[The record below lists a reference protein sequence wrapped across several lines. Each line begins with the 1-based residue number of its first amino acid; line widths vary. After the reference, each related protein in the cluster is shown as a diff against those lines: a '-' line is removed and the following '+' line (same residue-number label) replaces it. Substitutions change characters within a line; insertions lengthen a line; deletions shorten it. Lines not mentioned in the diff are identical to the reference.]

1 MSTVPFV
8 SSTDTLDGN
17 FRATAQS
24 PTPGETIQTRLIE
37 APRPWYI
44 ACWTK
49 RIRLFIGGSSVLL
62 MRYMVCTFL
71 AGFFPVYAENKLGLT
86 ALGTAFVIAAYPIG
100 MSITSFIAPSL
111 IRKMGTRNATLIG
124 LCATIFF
131 TMLLGLVPS
140 MTSSKGG
147 QIALFVITYSLNGLC
162 GAFAETASIIMIGAR
177 FKDRSASAMVG
188 VNIASTIGC
197 SLGPLVGG
205 VFHDLPSHED
215 WKFRLPCFVLAALPI
230 TVLVALP
237 WFMPNEH
244 ISGEESSEASPPA
257 EVTSVSPLD
266 IAVAP
271 LPTTPNADGSTTTA
285 AMAYTPGQQGPAAA
299 DPNINSPGS
308 NSESFL
314 KRRAAAAAASNRG
327 GLCPSWLSLSVTLGL
342 ISYGLASLLVGTLDY
357 SADIKLAAPPLRLC
371 AATVGSLFT
380 VSSLLGACV
389 SIPSGPLA
397 DKFQHNSRVCKL
409 VTAGGFAG
417 IGLGFALL
425 GPFSWESI
433 GVGSAT
439 SRGCKGSAPPPPG
452 LLSLAESMAAA
463 YAGMIIKS
471 VGNVYAQ
478 VSGCNSSTISTHTA
492 LLLLLTP
499 LFLAPP
505 PHLSPSCSSLL
516 CAHS

>member
-49 RIRLFIGGSSVLL
+49 RMRLFIGGSSVLL

-162 GAFAETASIIMIGAR
+162 GAFAETASIIMIGAK

-230 TVLVALP
+230 TVLIALP

-271 LPTTPNADGSTTTA
+271 LPTTPNADGSTTP

-314 KRRAAAAAASNRG
+314 KRRAAASAASHRG

-439 SRGCKGSAPPPPG
+439 SRGCKGSSPPPPG

-478 VSGCNSSTISTHTA
+478 VSGCNSSRTA
-492 LLLLLTP
+492 RTQPSSFSSHLSFLLL
-499 LFLAPP
+499 
-505 PHLSPSCSSLL
+505 SLL